1 MIDAKY
7 LTRFMLL
14 GDLEVARRLYR
25 GEEGEITHDLDN
37 LPIGVAIAGLN
48 HLMETDPK
56 KWHFQM
62 ENIFQIFQDPYPY
75 YEKRKKYEA
84 RKNAVEV
91 ILENLAFGLATK
103 AAIGQVRV

>member
-1 MIDAKY
+1 
-7 LTRFMLL
+7 MLL

-25 GEEGEITHDLDN
+25 GEEGEITCPKDD
-37 LPIGVAIAGLN
+37 LPIGVAIAVLN

-62 ENIFQIFQDPYPY
+62 ENIFQIFLDPYI
-75 YEKRKKYEA
+75 EKRKKYEA
-84 RKNAVEV
+84 RKNAVEG
-91 ILENLAFGLATK
+91 ILDNVAFGSATK